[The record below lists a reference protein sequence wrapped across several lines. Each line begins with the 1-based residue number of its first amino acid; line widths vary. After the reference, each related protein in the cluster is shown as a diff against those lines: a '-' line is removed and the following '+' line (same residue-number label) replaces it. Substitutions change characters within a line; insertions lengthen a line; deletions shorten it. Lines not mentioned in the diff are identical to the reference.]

1 MMRSNLNLDSI
12 KRSLS
17 GLSESIKTAKTNSDQ
32 ISENVT
38 KRNEAKRES
47 LSMSSK
53 LFARRRDNMRRR
65 EKEDL
70 IEAGGVMG
78 AFKARTRAIRNQ
90 TKGFLGRILDFLAT
104 VLIGWVVLNLPK
116 IIKLA
121 QGVMKRL
128 KKFFDVIGGFVT
140 GTIDF
145 FTGLGVRFSE
155 MSELVSKFDFE
166 NVKNQIEKFM
176 RKVQDAFTKIT
187 ITTIRDVRNFSDK
200 SDKELADEL
209 GIRDL
214 YDQLI
219 KNNTEDDASGDG
231 SGDGA
236 EDTQQEDDES
246 GDDLDKEKLIMDGIE
261 MLKQQQDGKL
271 TDKQQNLLDEKNYKE
286 LDKELSKNG
295 IILLIDRDNGFISYL
310 PYENKKDPGLQY
322 RGNEDL
328 FREQNVFPYERNSDG
343 YTDIFD
349 PSTTSS
355 DQNSDVNKL
364 PPGSIT
370 PPNKNKLDLTE
381 ENNDKDIIIDLPP
394 SGDFKSVEE
403 LLKYLN
409 QSAGINPSTNTD
421 INNNDAISK
430 KNFNDAQY
438 NSIP

>member
-17 GLSESIKTAKTNSDQ
+17 GLSESIKTAKINSDQ
-32 ISENVT
+32 ISESVT
-38 KRNEAKRES
+38 KRNAAKRES

-65 EKEDL
+65 DKEDL

-78 AFKARTRAIRNQ
+78 AFKARARAVRTQ

-104 VLIGWVVLNLPK
+104 VLIGWAVLNLPK

-121 QGVMKRL
+121 EGVMKRL
-128 KKFFDVIGGFVT
+128 KKFFDVVSGFVT
-140 GTIDF
+140 STVDF

-155 MSELVSKFDFE
+155 MQELVSKFDFV

-187 ITTIRDVRNFSDK
+187 ITTIKDIRNFLDK

-214 YDQLI
+214 YDQLMESDTRDDI
-219 KNNTEDDASGDG
+219 EDSGDG
-231 SGDGA
+231 S
-236 EDTQQEDDES
+236 EDTQEEDDES

-271 TDKQQNLLDEKNYKE
+271 TDKQQQLLDEKNYKE

-295 IILLIDRDNGFISYL
+295 IILLIDKDNGFISYL

-322 RGNEDL
+322 KGNEEL
-328 FREQNVFPYERNSDG
+328 FREQNVFPYERDSDG

-349 PSTTSS
+349 PTKTSS
-355 DQNSDVNKL
+355 NQNSNGNL

-370 PPNKNKLDLTE
+370 PPGKKKIDLTTDE
-381 ENNDKDIIIDLPP
+381 GDDNIVIDVPEDGF
-394 SGDFKSVEE
+394 STQGDLIDS
-403 LLKYLN
+403 LN
-409 QSAGINPSTNTD
+409 RSAGIPSD
-421 INNNDAISK
+421 DGINNSNLTN
-430 KNFNDAQY
+430 KNFNDALY
-438 NSIP
+438 NSLP